1 MDGMLKDLKSG
12 KFSLASLLVLTTL
25 HDSVQFAMVRPVKRE
40 LSSTDSAEVEKVAIM
55 QRNTTGMSRQGALER
70 RVLRSRYL
78 AVKNL
83 ISNERDDITSQD
95 SRKFK
100 SIITEVEALHENV
113 KKPREQVADAETLL
127 DIASTLAISV
137 RSQNSEGVTPSDFV
151 TAILKNF
158 GYQEHSAQVN
168 NSQNMVSWAN
178 IGLSV
183 SHIFTPIP
191 GCCTMYVLL
200 TFLVCIFAELS
211 SVSLNLGFSNL
222 HILQLDIRIG
232 PMSSEIKQR
241 KPTVHRKRTKPTES
255 TRPEEIDSKEQE
267 TKADTDSNMSTMF
280 DILKK
285 KRRVRLESLLL
296 NRFSFAQTVENIFA
310 LSFLVKDGR
319 AEITVDDSGSH
330 LVSPRNAPTASAVAS
345 GAVMM
350 DVVREGEELMPHRNP
365 SNEFSQPYSFH
376 GDTEHNAASSSTQS
390 NAHSTPIR
398 KLTRNRGLVVQ
409 DDSIV
414 EDSLEKEAPCK
425 KSSQSLRGKRLII

>member
-1 MDGMLKDLKSG
+1 
-12 KFSLASLLVLTTL
+12 
-25 HDSVQFAMVRPVKRE
+25 MVRPVKRE
-40 LSSTDSAEVEKVAIM
+40 LSSTDSAEVEKVVIM
-55 QRNTTGMSRQGALER
+55 QGNTAGVSRQGALER

-95 SRKFK
+95 SKKFK
-100 SIITEVEALHENV
+100 SIINEVEALHENV

-137 RSQNSEGVTPSDFV
+137 RSQNSEGVTPSVFV

-158 GYQEHSAQVN
+158 GYQEHSAQAN
-168 NSQNMVSWAN
+168 NSQNLVSWAN

-191 GCCTMYVLL
+191 GCCTM
-200 TFLVCIFAELS
+200 
-211 SVSLNLGFSNL
+211 
-222 HILQLDIRIG
+222 IG

-255 TRPEEIDSKEQE
+255 TRPEEIDSKEKE

-345 GAVMM
+345 GAVSYHHFVFRFDYKDWKVMM

-365 SNEFSQPYSFH
+365 PNELSQPSTFH
-376 GDTEHNAASSSTQS
+376 GDIEA

-414 EDSLEKEAPCK
+414 EDSLEKEPPCK
-425 KSSQSLRGKRLII
+425 KTAPSLRGKRLCI

>member
-1 MDGMLKDLKSG
+1 
-12 KFSLASLLVLTTL
+12 
-25 HDSVQFAMVRPVKRE
+25 MVRSVKRE
-40 LSSTDSAEVEKVAIM
+40 PCSRDSAEVEKDVKL
-55 QRNTTGMSRQGALER
+55 QGNTTGMSRQGALER

-83 ISNERDDITSQD
+83 INNERDDIARQD
-95 SRKFK
+95 SKRFK

-137 RSQNSEGVTPSDFV
+137 RSQNSEGVTPSDLV

-158 GYQEHSAQVN
+158 GYQEHRAQVD

-178 IGLSV
+178 VGLSV
-183 SHIFTPIP
+183 SHIFTPVP
-191 GCCTMYVLL
+191 GCCTM
-200 TFLVCIFAELS
+200 
-211 SVSLNLGFSNL
+211 
-222 HILQLDIRIG
+222 IG
-232 PMSSEIKQR
+232 PMNNEIKQR
-241 KPTVHRKRTKPTES
+241 KPTVSRKRTKPTES
-255 TRPEEIDSKEQE
+255 TRPEEIDCKEQG
-267 TKADTDSNMSTMF
+267 TKTDTDSNMSTMF

-319 AEITVDDSGSH
+319 VEIIVDDGTGLH

-345 GAVMM
+345 GAVSYHHFVFRFDYKDWKAMM
-350 DVVREGEELMPHRNP
+350 NVVRPGEELMPHRNP
-365 SNEFSQPYSFH
+365 SNEFFSQADTFR
-376 GDTEHNAASSSTQS
+376 GDAEDNAASCSTQA

-398 KLTRNRGLVVQ
+398 KLTRNRGLIVQ
-409 DDSIV
+409 EDSIV
-414 EDSLEKEAPCK
+414 EDSLEKEPPCK
-425 KSSQSLRGKRLII
+425 KTSPSLKGKRLLGF